1 MDIDELWERITELS
15 GKTLKTYSGLEFDYT
30 VKGHEIFISRKNKSI
45 TYSSVNKALLELEK
59 LGGVVPGPNALV
71 VFGAS
76 YIYPIFV
83 ELGIIDN

>member
-15 GKTLKTYSGLEFDYT
+15 GQTLKTYSGLEFDYT

-45 TYSSVNKALLELEK
+45 TYSSVNKTLLELEK
-59 LGGVVPGPNALV
+59 LGGVVPGPKALG

>member
-45 TYSSVNKALLELEK
+45 TYSSVNKALLELGK
-59 LGGVVPGPNALV
+59 LGGVVPGPKALG

>member
-1 MDIDELWERITELS
+1 MDIDELWERIKELS

-59 LGGVVPGPNALV
+59 LGGVVPGPKALG